1 MKVHSTEDVLYI
13 LKRTGR
19 VLNPNQRIVVM
30 LYAASDQR
38 PDGSVWVKA
47 TELAET
53 AGMSAPVFSRTRKE
67 LEALGWLEEVDS
79 VGPVKVFRL
88 TPTIEA
94 ERERPAARLRAVSG
108 G

>member
-1 MKVHSTEDVLYI
+1 MKVHRSEDVLYV

-30 LYAASDQR
+30 LYAASEQR
-38 PDGSVWVKA
+38 PDGSVWIKA

-79 VGPVKVFRL
+79 VGPVRVYRL
-88 TPTIEA
+88 TPTVEA
-94 ERERPAARLRAVSG
+94 EREQPGARLRVISG
-108 G
+108 

>member
-1 MKVHSTEDVLYI
+1 MKVHGSEDVLYV
-13 LKRTGR
+13 LRRTGR

-30 LYAASDQR
+30 LYAASEQR
-38 PDGSVWVKA
+38 PDGSVWIKGA
-47 TELAET
+47 ELAET

-79 VGPVKVFRL
+79 VGTVRIFRL
-88 TPTIEA
+88 TPTVGA
-94 ERERPAARLRAVSG
+94 ERGQSGGRLRLVG

>member
-1 MKVHSTEDVLYI
+1 MKVQGSEDVLYV

-30 LYAASDQR
+30 LYAAAEQR
-38 PDGSVWVKA
+38 PDGAVWIKA

-79 VGPVKVFRL
+79 VGPVRVYRL
-88 TPTIEA
+88 TPTVDTG
-94 ERERPAARLRAVSG
+94 RDQPAARLRVVSS
-108 G
+108 

>member
-1 MKVHSTEDVLYI
+1 MKVHGSEDVLYV

-30 LYAASDQR
+30 LYAAADQR
-38 PDGSVWVKA
+38 PDGSVWIKA

-88 TPTIEA
+88 TPTVDA
-94 ERERPAARLRAVSG
+94 ERDQPAARLRVVNS
-108 G
+108 